1 VQLSADADRRARR
14 QSVPVTLNTEGTEM
28 TPETLTSVREL
39 DSRVSDGIQVKLLWC
54 ECDGR
59 LWVTVVDEKS
69 RDAFCVE
76 VREHDRPL
84 EVFHHPFAHAGYR
97 GIMTTPPS
105 AFGEA
110 DAAMAA

>member
-1 VQLSADADRRARR
+1 
-14 QSVPVTLNTEGTEM
+14 M

-39 DSRVSDGIQVKLLWC
+39 DSRFTDGIQVKLLWC
-54 ECDGR
+54 EYDGR
-59 LWVTVVDEKS
+59 LWVTVVDTKF

-76 VREHDRPL
+76 VRKHDRPL
-84 EVFHHPFAHAGYR
+84 EVFHHPFAYASYR

-105 AFGEA
+105 ALGEV